1 MTAFRYAAADDAGK
15 ELAGII
21 EADSAR
27 AARQLLRGRG
37 LVPLTVDPVVTDNQK
52 AALQLSL
59 GRRLSQTELAVITR
73 QLASLLGAQLPVA
86 DALTVMVEQSEKQQV
101 REVMA
106 AIRTDVLAGSSLS
119 NALARHPRQ
128 FPGIYRAL
136 IAAGEESGKLGSVL
150 GSLADYVEDRAKL
163 QQKITL
169 AFVYPVIVTLVA
181 LAVVIALLTYVVP
194 QVVQVFANT
203 KQALPWLTRALIALS
218 DFVRSYGWI
227 VAALLLIAF
236 FVVRRLL
243 KVESIRLAW
252 HQRLLR
258 TPVVGVL
265 TRSLNTARFASTLAI
280 LAGSGVPML
289 RALQAA
295 GETVSNL
302 AMRTRVLEATQRV
315 REGFSLA
322 RALRAG
328 GDDEKR
334 AGATR
339 LFPPVLIHLIASGE
353 ATGKLPEMLG
363 RAADIHARE
372 AERRAMFF
380 TSLLE
385 PILILA
391 MGVVVMLIVLAVLLP
406 IIEINAGKTAR
417 RCRCARR
424 SARSLAAPAR
434 SRRRDSARR

>member
-1 MTAFRYAAADDAGK
+1 MTAFRYAAADNAGK
-15 ELAGII
+15 ESSGVL

-37 LVPLTVDPVVTDNQK
+37 LVPLNVEPVVSESERTG
-52 AALQLSL
+52 AMVMR

-73 QLASLLGAQLPVA
+73 QLASLLGAALPVS
-86 DALTVMVEQSEKQQV
+86 DALTVMVEQSEKQSI
-101 REVMA
+101 RELMA
-106 AIRTDVLAGSSLS
+106 SIRTDVLGGTSLS
-119 NALARHPRQ
+119 KALARHPRQ
-128 FPGIYRAL
+128 FPDIYRAL
-136 IAAGEESGKLGSVL
+136 IAAGEESGKLGAVL
-150 GSLADYVEDRAKL
+150 TSLADYVEERAKL

-181 LAVVIALLTYVVP
+181 LLVVIGLLTYVVP

-203 KQALPWLTRALIALS
+203 KQALPWLTVALIAIS

-227 VAALLLIAF
+227 VAVLMALAAF
-236 FVVRRLL
+236 LVHRALQAEPVKLR
-243 KVESIRLAW
+243 W
-252 HQRLLR
+252 HKRMLTL
-258 TPVVGVL
+258 PVVGVL
-265 TRSLNTARFASTLAI
+265 SRSLNTARFASTLSI

-295 GETVSNL
+295 GETVTNL
-302 AMRTRVLEATQRV
+302 AMRLRVIDATARV

-322 RALRAG
+322 RALRA
-328 GDDEKR
+328 DTAEEKQP
-334 AGATR
+334 GHVK

-353 ATGKLPEMLG
+353 ATGKLPEMLA

-372 AERRAMFF
+372 AERRALFF

-385 PILILA
+385 PLLILT

-406 IIEINAGKTAR
+406 IIEINQLAR
-417 RCRCARR
+417 
-424 SARSLAAPAR
+424 
-434 SRRRDSARR
+434 

>member
-15 ELAGII
+15 EQSGVI

-27 AARQLLRGRG
+27 LARQMLRGRG
-37 LVPLTVDPVVTDNQK
+37 LVPLIVEPVIAESQK

-101 REVMA
+101 RELMA

-119 NALARHPRQ
+119 NALARHRRQ

-150 GSLADYVEDRAKL
+150 ASLADYVEERARL

-169 AFVYPVIVTLVA
+169 AFVYPAIVTLVA
-181 LAVVIALLTYVVP
+181 LAVVIGMLTYVVP

-203 KQALPWLTRALIALS
+203 RQELPLLTRALIALS
-218 DFVRSYGWI
+218 DFVRGYGWI
-227 VAALLLIAF
+227 VAALGAIAA
-236 FVVRRLL
+236 FVVHRMLR
-243 KVESIRLAW
+243 VEAIRLRW

-258 TPVVGVL
+258 LPVVGVL
-265 TRSLNTARFASTLAI
+265 SRTLNTARFASTLAI

-302 AMRTRVLEATQRV
+302 AMRARVLEATQRV
-315 REGFSLA
+315 REGYSLA

-328 GDDEKR
+328 GDDER
-334 AGATR
+334 RQGGTR
-339 LFPPVLIHLIASGE
+339 LFPPVLTHLIASGE
-353 ATGKLPEMLG
+353 ATGKLPEMLE
-363 RAADIHARE
+363 RAADIHSRE

-385 PILILA
+385 PILILV
-391 MGVVVMLIVLAVLLP
+391 MGAVVMLIVLAVLLP
-406 IIEINAGKTAR
+406 IIEINQLAR
-417 RCRCARR
+417 
-424 SARSLAAPAR
+424 
-434 SRRRDSARR
+434 

>member
-1 MTAFRYAAADDAGK
+1 MTAFKYEAADEAGK
-15 ELAGII
+15 EQSGVI

-27 AARQLLRGRG
+27 LARQLLRGRG
-37 LVPLTVDPVVTDNQK
+37 LLPLTVEPVVAEGQK
-52 AALQLSL
+52 SALQLSL
-59 GRRLSQTELAVITR
+59 GRRLSQTELSVLTR

-86 DALTVMVEQSEKQQV
+86 DALTVMVEQSEKQQI
-101 REVMA
+101 RELMA
-106 AIRTDVLAGSSLS
+106 AIRTDVLGGSSLS
-119 NALARHPRQ
+119 NALSRHPRQ
-128 FPGIYRAL
+128 FPDIYRAL

-150 GSLADYVEDRAKL
+150 GSLADYVEERAKL

-181 LAVVIALLTYVVP
+181 LAVVIGLLTYVVP
-194 QVVQVFANT
+194 QVVQVFTNT
-203 KQALPWLTRALIALS
+203 KQALPFLTRALIALS
-218 DFVRSYGWI
+218 DFVRAYGWI
-227 VAALLLIAF
+227 VVVLGVLAAYVL
-236 FVVRRLL
+236 RRLL
-243 KVESIRLAW
+243 KVEAVRLRW
-252 HQRLLR
+252 HKRLLQM
-258 TPVVGVL
+258 PVVGVL
-265 TRSLNTARFASTLAI
+265 SRSLNTARFASTLAI

-295 GETVSNL
+295 GETVNNL

-315 REGFSLA
+315 REGYSLA

-328 GDDEKR
+328 GEDEKQSGQ
-334 AGATR
+334 AR

-385 PILILA
+385 PLLILT

-406 IIEINAGKTAR
+406 IIEINQLAR
-417 RCRCARR
+417 
-424 SARSLAAPAR
+424 
-434 SRRRDSARR
+434 

>member
-1 MTAFRYAAADDAGK
+1 MTAFRYAAADDSGK
-15 ELAGII
+15 EQSGLI

-27 AARQLLRGRG
+27 AVRQVLRGRG
-37 LVPLTVDPVVTDNQK
+37 LVPLTVEPVVTEGEK
-52 AALQLSL
+52 AALHLSL

-101 REVMA
+101 RELMA
-106 AIRTDVLAGSSLS
+106 AIRTDVLGGSSLS

-128 FPGIYRAL
+128 FPDIYRAL

-150 GSLADYVEDRAKL
+150 GSLADYVEERAKL

-181 LAVVIALLTYVVP
+181 LAVVIGLLTYVVP
-194 QVVQVFANT
+194 QVVQVFTNT
-203 KQALPWLTRALIALS
+203 KQALPFLTRALIALS
-218 DFVRSYGWI
+218 DFVRAYGWI
-227 VAALLLIAF
+227 LLLLGAIAAY
-236 FVVRRLL
+236 VLRRLL
-243 KVESIRLAW
+243 KVEAVRLRW
-252 HQRLLR
+252 HRRLLQM
-258 TPVVGVL
+258 PVVGVL
-265 TRSLNTARFASTLAI
+265 SRSLNTARFASTLAI

-295 GETVSNL
+295 GETVNNL

-315 REGFSLA
+315 REGYSLA

-328 GDDEKR
+328 GEDEKR
-334 AGATR
+334 SGQAR

-385 PILILA
+385 PLLILA

-406 IIEINAGKTAR
+406 IIEINQLAR
-417 RCRCARR
+417 
-424 SARSLAAPAR
+424 
-434 SRRRDSARR
+434 

>member
-1 MTAFRYAAADDAGK
+1 MTAFRYAAADAAGR
-15 ELAGII
+15 ESSGLI

-27 AARQLLRGRG
+27 IARQVLRGRG
-37 LVPLTVDPVVTDNQK
+37 LVPLTVEPVVAEGQRT
-52 AALQLSL
+52 ALQPSL
-59 GRRLSQTELAVITR
+59 GRRLSQTELAVVTR

-86 DALTVMVEQSEKQQV
+86 DALTVMVEQSEKEQI
-101 REVMA
+101 RELMA
-106 AIRTDVLAGSSLS
+106 AIRTDVLGGSSLS

-128 FPGIYRAL
+128 FPDIYRAL

-150 GSLADYVEDRAKL
+150 GSLADYVEERAKL

-181 LAVVIALLTYVVP
+181 LAVVIGLLTYVVP

-218 DFVRSYGWI
+218 DFVRAYGWI
-227 VAALLLIAF
+227 VLVLAAIAA
-236 FVVRRLL
+236 FVLRRLL
-243 KVESIRLAW
+243 KVEAIRLRW

-258 TPVVGVL
+258 MPVIGVL
-265 TRSLNTARFASTLAI
+265 SRSLNTARFSSTLAI

-295 GETVSNL
+295 GETVNNL

-328 GDDEKR
+328 GDEDRQPGR
-334 AGATR
+334 AR

-385 PILILA
+385 PILILT

-406 IIEINAGKTAR
+406 IIEINQLAR
-417 RCRCARR
+417 
-424 SARSLAAPAR
+424 
-434 SRRRDSARR
+434 